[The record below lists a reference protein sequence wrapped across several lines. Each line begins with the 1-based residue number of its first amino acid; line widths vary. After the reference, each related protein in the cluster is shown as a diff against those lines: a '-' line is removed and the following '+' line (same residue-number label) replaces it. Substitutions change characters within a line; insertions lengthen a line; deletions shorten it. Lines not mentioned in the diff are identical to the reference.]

1 MDYLPLVFDGVLI
14 LVFVICIFVGRSNG
28 FMKSVLSFL
37 SIIIS
42 FAVAQ
47 SFSAPVAAWAN
58 ESFAYSAVNA
68 YVETYIED
76 AFRNDGVDPES
87 ENIVRENIPDEVVEL
102 AEEYGVSLSEIA
114 DDASQ
119 GFEQVSKEIAE
130 KVLDAVLLPILE
142 AIAFLL
148 IYVVCV
154 LILKI
159 VVSFI
164 CKLKLP
170 VISRVDKTLGGVV
183 GALKGIGIV
192 AIISVFAVVVSRL
205 ASGDEITDAI
215 EQTLFIKTIGEAVI
229 QFVQGG

>member
-1 MDYLPLVFDGVLI
+1 MNGLPLIFDGILI
-14 LVFVICIFVGRSNG
+14 LIFVVCIFVGRSNG
-28 FMKSVLSFL
+28 FMKSVLSFFAV
-37 SIIIS
+37 IIS
-42 FAVAQ
+42 FAVAH

-58 ESFAYSAVNA
+58 ESFAYSAVNT
-68 YVETYIED
+68 YIESYIED
-76 AFRNDGVDPES
+76 AFANDGVDIES

-102 AEEYGVSLSEIA
+102 AETYGVSLSEIA

-119 GFEQVSKEIAE
+119 GFEDVSKKIATE
-130 KVLDAVLLPILE
+130 VLDVVLLPILE
-142 AIAFLL
+142 AIAFLI

-183 GALKGIGIV
+183 GALKGVGV
-192 AIISVFAVVVSRL
+192 AAIISVFAVV
-205 ASGDEITDAI
+205 ASKIVTGNEVADAI
-215 EQTLFIKTIGEAVI
+215 PQTLFIQSIGEAVI